1 MLWTIARFELGSRM
15 RLVST
20 YVYFLAFFALS
31 LLWMAAAGGA
41 FASANVVFDS
51 EKVFIN
57 SPYALAQSL
66 SVLAML
72 GIIVIGAVMGRAVQ
86 QDFEHHT
93 FHFFFTAP
101 LRRIDYL
108 GGRFLGALLTLLFV
122 FSSIGLGAFIGSHLP
137 WVQKASV
144 GPDRLAAYLVPY
156 LYVFLPNALLIGSLC
171 FGLAAIT
178 RRMLP
183 VYVLSVVFLIG
194 YLGALSLLGDVERKP
209 LAALLDPFGIIAM
222 GRITEYW
229 SVAEKNSRMVPL
241 VGLFLWNRLL
251 WLGVS
256 AILCALWAAGFRF
269 EIGAPGAVKKAASS
283 ETPVGEDAIAGA
295 SGAGR
300 PVVPTC
306 ALRGTA
312 ALRLL
317 PSLTA
322 LYLRE
327 TIRNMY
333 FAVIVLAGVLFMIL
347 TSTNLGTAFGTHT
360 YPTTYLVLEQT
371 SSSFTLFMLIIVTFY
386 AGELLF
392 RERDSRMDQ
401 IHDSLPVPSW
411 LVGGGKLLALLLLP
425 VLLQLLVLFCGLVIQ
440 LAKGYFRFEL
450 ALYLRW
456 LFLIQLPRY
465 WLVCLLAFSLQIL
478 INNKY
483 MGHFAMVLYYVAGIA
498 LGPLGLEHHLY
509 RPLSI
514 PEFVYSEM
522 NGFGSFLPRVRSYQ
536 IYWAAWMILLLAIA
550 SRFWVRGTAGSFR
563 ERARVARLR
572 KPPRSMLTVAA
583 LSALVV
589 LLSGAFIYYNTNVL
603 NEYRTTS
610 QRSRQSADYEKKYKP
625 LDAQAQP
632 RVVGVR
638 VEVDLRPESRSARAR
653 GEYVL
658 LNRTAEPIPVLHL
671 ALTRRKD
678 LLWHKVETEPPS
690 QVESDDP
697 ELGPRLLKLSEPLAP
712 GARMKL
718 RFESEWVTRG
728 FPNHGMNTALAENG
742 TFLHSDVMFPSIGYQ
757 EGQELQRDRERKK
770 YGLAPRERMRDRDD
784 PKGLQRN
791 YITPDSDFITYE
803 ATVSTSPDQIAI
815 SPGYLQREWTEN
827 GRRYFHYKMDAPIL
841 NFYSFLSARYQVKKD
856 RHGDVNIE
864 VYYHPGHEYNLDRM
878 IEATKAGLDYFNE
891 QFGPYQH
898 RQFRILEFP
907 RYESFAQA
915 FPNTIP
921 YSERIGFI
929 ARVDPK
935 DEKDIDYPYYI
946 TAHELAHQWWAHQVV
961 PGDVQGATLLSET
974 LAQYSALMLMKKKYG
989 ADKMKR
995 FLRYELDRY
1004 LIGRATEVKK
1014 EVPLARVENQ
1024 PYIHYQ
1030 KGSLVMYALQD
1041 YLGEDVLNKALHA
1054 FRDEVAYK
1062 GPPYPNA
1069 TRLLFYLRQAAPP
1082 GLHPVIED
1090 LFESITLF
1098 ENRAEKATVQK
1109 LDGAPDREGGYEV
1122 TLKLRSG
1129 KLKADAM
1136 GQANNVPIDDLID
1149 IGVFGQ
1155 GDKGAGPKPLYLQK
1169 HRITTPELEL
1179 RIRVKEEPLRAG
1191 IDPYNKLIDR
1201 IPEDNVIDVSK

>member
-1 MLWTIARFELGSRM
+1 MLWTLARFELKSRM

-51 EKVFIN
+51 EKVLIN

-72 GIIVIGAVMGRAVQ
+72 GIIVVGAVMGRAVQ

-101 LRRIDYL
+101 LRRLDYL
-108 GGRFLGALLTLLFV
+108 GGRFLGALLTLLFI
-122 FSSIGLGAFIGSHLP
+122 FSSIGLGAFLAGHLP

-156 LYVFLPNALLIGSLC
+156 LYVFLPNTLLIGSLC

-183 VYVLSVVFLIG
+183 VYVLSVVSLIG
-194 YLGALSLLGDVERKP
+194 YLGALSLIGDVGRKP
-209 LAALLDPFGIIAM
+209 LAALLDPFGIIAI

-229 SVAEKNSRMVPL
+229 SLAEKNSRMVPL
-241 VGLFLWNRLL
+241 AGLFLWNRLL
-251 WLGVS
+251 WIGIS
-256 AILCALWAAGFRF
+256 AILCGLWAPRFRF
-269 EIGAPGAVKKAASS
+269 EIGTPGSAKKTAPSDASVGAELVVKDGR
-283 ETPVGEDAIAGA
+283 P

-300 PVVPTC
+300 PVVPSQ
-306 ALRGTA
+306 ALRGLA

-317 PSLTA
+317 PSLAA

-327 TIRNMY
+327 TIRNVY

-347 TSTNLGTAFGTHT
+347 TSTNLGTTFGTHT
-360 YPTTYLVLEQT
+360 YPATYLVLEQT
-371 SSSFTLFMLIIVTFY
+371 SSSFSLFMLIVVTFY

-411 LVGGGKLLALLLLP
+411 LVGGGKLVALLLLP
-425 VLLQLLVLFCGLVIQ
+425 VLLQLVVLVCGLLIQ
-440 LAKGYFRFEL
+440 LAKGYFRFEI

-483 MGHFAMVLYYVAGIA
+483 MGHFAMVLYYVLGIA

-509 RPLSI
+509 RPLST

-522 NGFGSFLPRVRSYQ
+522 NGFGPFLPRLRSYQ
-536 IYWAAWMILLLAIA
+536 IYWAAWMMLLLAIA

-563 ERARVARLR
+563 ERLLIARLR
-572 KPPRSMLTVAA
+572 RPPRSTLAVAV
-583 LSALVV
+583 LSTLGI
-589 LLSGAFIYYNTNVL
+589 LLSGAFIYYNTNVE
-603 NEYRTTS
+603 NEYRTSYQHS
-610 QRSRQSADYEKKYKP
+610 QQRADYEKKYKSI
-625 LDAQAQP
+625 DAQPQP
-632 RVVGVR
+632 RVAAVR
-638 VEVDLRPESRSARAR
+638 VEVDLRPEARSARVR

-658 LNRTAEPIPVLHL
+658 VNRTAAPIPVVHV

-690 QVESDDP
+690 QVLSEDT
-697 ELGPRLLKLSEPLAP
+697 ELGPRVLKLREPLAP
-712 GARMKL
+712 GARITL

-728 FPNHGMNTALAENG
+728 FPDSGMNTALVDNG
-742 TFLHSDVMFPSIGYQ
+742 IFLHSDVMFPSIGYQ
-757 EGQELQRDRERKK
+757 EGRELERDRERKK
-770 YGLAPRERMRDRDD
+770 FGLSPRERMRDRDD
-784 PKGLQRN
+784 PRGLERN

-841 NFYSFLSARYQVKKD
+841 NFYSFLSARYKVRKD

-878 IEATKAGLDYFNE
+878 IEATKAGLDYFNA

-929 ARVDPK
+929 ARVDPN

-946 TAHELAHQWWAHQVV
+946 TAHELAHQWWGHQVV

-974 LAQYSALMLMKKKYG
+974 LAQYSALMLMKQKYG
-989 ADKMKR
+989 ADRMKR

-1004 LIGRATEVKK
+1004 LIGRATEAKK

-1024 PYIHYQ
+1024 AHIHYQ
-1030 KGSLVMYALQD
+1030 KGSLVMYALMD
-1041 YLGEDVLNKALHA
+1041 YLGEEALNKALHA

-1069 TRLLFYLRQAAPP
+1069 TRLLEYLRKASPP
-1082 GLHPVIED
+1082 SLHPVIED

-1098 ENRAEKATVQK
+1098 ENRAEKATVRK
-1109 LDGAPDREGGYEV
+1109 LDGEDGYEV
-1122 TLKLRSG
+1122 TLKVRAQ

-1136 GQANNVPIDDLID
+1136 GQARDVPIDDLID
-1149 IGVFGQ
+1149 IGVFGKD
-1155 GDKGAGPKPLYLQK
+1155 DKGAGPRTLYLQK
-1169 HRITTPELEL
+1169 HRITSPDPEL

-1201 IPEDNVIDVSK
+1201 IPEDNVIDVSR